1 MNIVWYPGHMVKT
14 RREITESLKMIDV
27 VIELVDARIPLSS
40 RNPDLDSLI
49 NGKPKVVLLNKCD
62 LAEDAITKKWI
73 NYYKKHGVNSL
84 EIDCLTGKNLNKIFP
99 IVKEAVK
106 EKFERKIAKGIIGR
120 PVRAMVVG
128 IPNVGKSSFINKIA
142 ARQIAKTGDKP
153 GVTRS
158 RQWIKVNPEFELLD
172 TPGIL
177 WPKFDDEN
185 VACHLAYTR
194 AIKDEILDVEEL
206 AIKFVEEIIVVKPSA
221 LITRYKIEVK
231 SETMDTL
238 IEIGKKR
245 GCVITGGEI
254 DTLRASN
261 IIFDDYRTGKLGRIS
276 FETPDMPMPMVVA
289 AESANATNIENSVE
303 NKS

>member
-27 VIELVDARIPLSS
+27 VIELIDARIPLSS

-62 LAEDAITKKWI
+62 LAEEAVTKKWI
-73 NYYKKHGVNSL
+73 EYYKKQGISSL
-84 EIDCLTGKNLNKIFP
+84 DIDCLTGKNLNKIFP

-128 IPNVGKSSFINKIA
+128 IPNVGKSSFINRIA
-142 ARQIAKTGDKP
+142 ARQSAKTGDKP

-185 VACHLAYTR
+185 VAHHLAYTR

-206 AIKFVEEIIVVKPSA
+206 AIKFVEEMILFKPSI
-221 LITRYKIEVK
+221 LISRYKIEIKPEAV
-231 SETMDTL
+231 DTVL
-238 IEIGKKR
+238 EIGRKR
-245 GCVITGGEI
+245 GCIIAKGEI

-261 IIFDDYRTGKLGRIS
+261 IIFDDYRTGKLGRIT
-276 FETPDMPMPMVVA
+276 FETPDKA
-289 AESANATNIENSVE
+289 LEL
-303 NKS
+303 

>member
-1 MNIVWYPGHMVKT
+1 MKLMNIVWYPGHMVKT

-27 VIELVDARIPLSS
+27 VIELIDARIPLSS

-73 NYYKKHGVNSL
+73 NYYKNQGISAL
-84 EIDCLTGKNLNKIFP
+84 EVDCLTGKNLAKIFP
-99 IVKEAVK
+99 IVKVAVK
-106 EKFERKIAKGIIGR
+106 EKFDRKIAKGIIGR

-142 ARQIAKTGDKP
+142 ARQSAKTGDKP

-185 VACHLAYTR
+185 VAHHLAYTR

-206 AIKFVEEIIVVKPSA
+206 AIKFVQEIITVKPSA
-221 LITRYKIEVK
+221 LLNRYKVEIKALEN
-231 SETMDTL
+231 EEDENEGLEATMNTI

-245 GCVITGGEI
+245 GCVIAGGEI

-261 IIFDDYRTGKLGRIS
+261 IIFDDYRTGKLGRIT
-276 FETPDMPMPMVVA
+276 FEIPEKVL
-289 AESANATNIENSVE
+289 
-303 NKS
+303 

>member
-27 VIELVDARIPLSS
+27 VIELIDARIPLSS

-49 NGKPKVVLLNKCD
+49 NGKPKVVVLNKCD
-62 LAEDAITKKWI
+62 LAENEITKKWI
-73 NYYKKHGVNSL
+73 NHYKKLGVNSI
-84 EIDCLTGKNLNKIFP
+84 EIDCMTGKNLNKVFP

-142 ARQIAKTGDKP
+142 ARPSAKTGDKP

-185 VACHLAYTR
+185 VAHHLAYTR

-206 AIKFVEEIIVVKPSA
+206 AIKFVEEIILLKPSL
-221 LITRYKIEVK
+221 LINRYKIEIK
-231 SETMDTL
+231 SEPIDTVL
-238 IEIGKKR
+238 EIGRKR
-245 GCVITGGEI
+245 GCVIARGEI

-261 IIFDDYRTGKLGRIS
+261 MIMDDYRTGKLGKIT
-276 FETPDMPMPMVVA
+276 FETPDMVV
-289 AESANATNIENSVE
+289 
-303 NKS
+303 KL